1 MREPHDFI
9 DWDDEPTRRTAI
21 LVDARVLIAE
31 DDDALRE
38 MMTIQLLEE
47 GCEVTQASDGDEALA
62 TIRDHDGSAGGPF
75 DLVVLDVRMPGISGL
90 DVVRRLR
97 AASWTTPVLFVTAYP
112 DTALIHDAKRL
123 GAAVLA
129 KPFALRRLPQVA
141 SEVLNQRAS

>member
-1 MREPHDFI
+1 MREHEFI
-9 DWDDEPTRRTAI
+9 DWDDEPTRRTTI
-21 LVDARVLIAE
+21 LSDARVLIAE

-38 MMTIQLLEE
+38 MMTLQLLEE
-47 GCEVTQASDGDEALA
+47 GCAVTEASDGDQALA
-62 TIRDHDGSAGGPF
+62 TIRDHDGGPDGPF
-75 DLVVLDVRMPGISGL
+75 DLVVLDVRMPGTSGL

-112 DTALIHDAKRL
+112 DTGLIHDAKRL

-141 SEVLNQRAS
+141 SEVLHRRAS